1 MERFKNSRRK
11 FERFFTDALKLKDLC
26 KRCFSEYFLM
36 VCFKQ
41 LNNLSISLLML
52 FAKLKALLDFEH
64 KVNAYEVKPE
74 KSRFISYFF
83 YFQLIIFTSWL
94 LIHRIRYLRNIGTQV
109 LTECNKWGA
118 IKLNV

>member
-1 MERFKNSRRK
+1 
-11 FERFFTDALKLKDLC
+11 
-26 KRCFSEYFLM
+26 M

-83 YFQLIIFTSWL
+83 YFQLIILTS
-94 LIHRIRYLRNIGTQV
+94 
-109 LTECNKWGA
+109 
-118 IKLNV
+118 

>member
-1 MERFKNSRRK
+1 
-11 FERFFTDALKLKDLC
+11 
-26 KRCFSEYFLM
+26 M

-83 YFQLIIFTSWL
+83 YFHLIIFTSWL

-109 LTECNKWGA
+109 LTERNKWGA